1 MHRDTKLGLA
11 LGVLLLGIV
20 GAFFF
25 RNEPLP
31 APDAPKLR
39 TAEALDAQIAEK
51 AVTPYITGVEPVE
64 GSKANTAEP
73 APASPSMTWELP
85 EFLAEN
91 GTASA
96 SDASTPAKAGS
107 APAPIRAPE
116 GTLPSPPIP
125 LPPHN
130 QAWTPEPAAKP
141 TPAKPAAAESP
152 RDAGNSPRYHVVQK
166 GDTLTE
172 LAMRYLGSTTRFA
185 EIYEA
190 NRDQLRSPDDVRVGM
205 KLKLPSA
212 TTKSDDA
219 SKAGTTVSD
228 EGVVKPV
235 STAASKK
242 TATPPAETAPS
253 TEKTEKKPRFKPVS
267 RLPFVPRAVAPKAGT
282 STETKPTPR
291 TLSQLP
297 PTDGRA
303 VTDDTLAV
311 DPVASP

>member
-31 APDAPKLR
+31 VPEAPKLR

-64 GSKANTAEP
+64 GPKANTVEP
-73 APASPSMTWELP
+73 APSPSMTWELP
-85 EFLAEN
+85 DFLAEN
-91 GTASA
+91 GTGSGTTTA
-96 SDASTPAKAGS
+96 AKTGS
-107 APAPIRAPE
+107 APDPIHAPG
-116 GTLPSPPIP
+116 GTPPSPPIP
-125 LPPHN
+125 IPPHN
-130 QAWTPEPAAKP
+130 QAWTPEPGTKLTP
-141 TPAKPAAAESP
+141 TRPTAAESP
-152 RDAGNSPRYHVVQK
+152 RTTGNRLRYHLVQK

-190 NRDQLRSPDDVRVGM
+190 NRDQLRSPDDVRIGM
-205 KLKLPSA
+205 KLTIPSA
-212 TTKSDDA
+212 AAKADEA
-219 SKAGTTVSD
+219 SPAGTTVSD
-228 EGVVKPV
+228 AGVVKPV
-235 STAASKK
+235 STAASK
-242 TATPPAETAPS
+242 TNTPPAEAVPS
-253 TEKTEKKPRFKPVS
+253 AEKTAKKPRFKPVS
-267 RLPFVPRAVAPKAGT
+267 RIPFAPRAVAPRSKDSG
-282 STETKPTPR
+282 ETKPTPR
-291 TLSQLP
+291 SLSQRP

-311 DPVASP
+311 DPVAAP